1 MSNQVNLSPDSP
13 YWTKIINHI
22 CIEFIPGRSSP
33 SPFPLNSSPISTPPP
48 KLYTKEWQNTIITH
62 EYTSLLHDRWVQSWQ
77 TTKTTKQFDEKKKQQ
92 QEWQQVCTNNY
103 NLRYIDMLVKTLLNL
118 HVQKFPT
125 SKKSHMSLAA

>member
-1 MSNQVNLSPDSP
+1 M
-13 YWTKIINHI
+13 K
-22 CIEFIPGRSSP
+22 
-33 SPFPLNSSPISTPPP
+33 
-48 KLYTKEWQNTIITH
+48 
-62 EYTSLLHDRWVQSWQ
+62 
-77 TTKTTKQFDEKKKQQ
+77 KKKQQ

>member
-22 CIEFIPGRSSP
+22 CIDFILGRSSP
-33 SPFPLNSSPISTPPP
+33 SPFPLNSSPSSAPPPP
-48 KLYTKEWQNTIITH
+48 KLYTKKWQNTIIDH
-62 EYTSLLHDRWVQSWQ
+62 HLCVYILASWLLGWKVDRLP
-77 TTKTTKQFDEKKKQQ
+77 KQWNNLMEKKKS
-92 QEWQQVCTNNY
+92 NNKNDNY

-125 SKKSHMSLAA
+125 SKKSHMSLAT